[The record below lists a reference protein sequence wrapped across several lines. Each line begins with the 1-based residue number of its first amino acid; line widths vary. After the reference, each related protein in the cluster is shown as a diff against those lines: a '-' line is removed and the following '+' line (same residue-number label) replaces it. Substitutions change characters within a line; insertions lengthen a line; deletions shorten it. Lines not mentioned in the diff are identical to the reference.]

1 MTADAVMNQCPA
13 DVTHI
18 RLVRGMERQ
27 VDLMGAIGRVKLE
40 ILNASFR

>member
-1 MTADAVMNQCPA
+1 MSGLDDGGCGHDQLPA

-27 VDLMGAIGRVKLE
+27 VDLMVPWVE
-40 ILNASFR
+40 YN